1 MTVKVMDG
9 LGNRLE
15 KSHIITKSSEYEFA
29 LLMGYFIHK
38 YCKGEAI
45 LDHADFQKFF
55 KEEHSLERI
64 DNDKNGTSIY
74 RVD

>member
-1 MTVKVMDG
+1 MTVEVTDG

-15 KSHIITKSSEYEFA
+15 KSHTITKSSEYEFA

-45 LDHADFQKFF
+45 LDHADFHEFF
-55 KEEHSLERI
+55 EEEHSLERI
-64 DNDKNGTSIY
+64 DNDKDGISIY
-74 RVD
+74 KVD